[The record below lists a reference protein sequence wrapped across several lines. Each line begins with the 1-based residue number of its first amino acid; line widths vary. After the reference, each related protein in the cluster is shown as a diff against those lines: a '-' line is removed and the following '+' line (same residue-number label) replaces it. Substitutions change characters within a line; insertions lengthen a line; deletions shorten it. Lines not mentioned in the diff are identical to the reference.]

1 MTSKKHL
8 ILLAIGFPPA
18 AKSSAYRLR
27 EMANQFAALEWDVT
41 AVTIADESWEREFG
55 LDYSLLDAV
64 DPRIRIVK
72 VPIARTDLE
81 TDIRNYSRERAIEP
95 KSWIAKQAERDQQ
108 VFPEPVF
115 GGWLPAL
122 ERAVLDLHA
131 ERPADLVLASCAPYV
146 LLGVA
151 KRLWDEHKVPY
162 SIDFRD
168 GWSLDVISGN
178 PAFTPESSQGLI
190 EADVLSESLL
200 TWFVNEAIADFY
212 RDRYPAL
219 ADRIRVA
226 RNGFDVDSVPV
237 SLRAPDP
244 DNGLDFGYLGSV
256 NFRSSFL
263 ATVLGAW
270 HDAREKDDLIA
281 RSRFEIRGH
290 IGAGHAREANA
301 HVNVINQAS
310 QDGVTFGGPVAN
322 SDLAATYA
330 RWDALVLMLVGGK
343 YVTSGKVYEFAA
355 SGLPIVSAHE
365 AEHDAS
371 EVLRDRPMWSGAV
384 GNEREALT
392 EAFIN
397 VGRIA
402 VSATSAQRTQARE
415 QAQRFARSAP
425 IARMARELVDRV
437 SSGSANDPEKPA

>member
-1 MTSKKHL
+1 MTLKKHL
-8 ILLAIGFPPA
+8 LLLGIGFPPA

-27 EMANQFAALEWDVT
+27 EMANQFAALGWDVT
-41 AVTIADESWEREFG
+41 ALTIADESWEREYG

-64 DPRIRIVK
+64 DPRVRIVK
-72 VPIARTDLE
+72 VPIARADLE
-81 TDIRNYSRERAIEP
+81 TDIRTFSRERAIEP
-95 KSWIAKQAERDQQ
+95 KSWIAKQADRDQR

-122 ERAVLDLHA
+122 QTAALKIHS

-162 SIDFRD
+162 SIDLRD
-168 GWSLDVISGN
+168 GWSLDVISGQ
-178 PAFTPESSQGLI
+178 PAFVPDSRQGLI
-190 EADVLSESLL
+190 EADVLSNSLL
-200 TWFVNEAIADFY
+200 TWCVNDAIADFY
-212 RDRYPAL
+212 RDRYPAF

-226 RNGFDVDSVPV
+226 RNGFDIESVPA
-237 SLRAPDP
+237 SLREPDP
-244 DNGLDFGYLGSV
+244 ENGLDFGYLGSV

-263 ATVLGAW
+263 ATILGAW
-270 HDAREKDDLIA
+270 HDAREKDDLMA

-290 IGAGHAREANA
+290 IGMGHAREANA
-301 HVNVINQAS
+301 HVNVINRAA
-310 QDGVTFGGPVAN
+310 QDGVIFGGSVAN
-322 SDLAATYA
+322 SDVAATYA

-355 SGLPIVSAHE
+355 SGLPILSAHE

-371 EVLRDRPMWSGAV
+371 EVLKDRPMWSGPV

-397 VGRIA
+397 VGRIT
-402 VSATSAQRTQARE
+402 VSATLAQRTQARE
-415 QAQRFARSAP
+415 QAQRFERSAP

-437 SSGSANDPEKPA
+437 SAGSANNPEESA